1 MPGGNVDVIVGEC
14 VTDGLVLG
22 VKVNVGVTDCV
33 PGGRVCVVVG
43 VGVTVG
49 LASGPSGWKGVGEPG
64 SGLVWSACPRW

>member
-22 VKVNVGVTDCV
+22 VEVNVGVTDCR
-33 PGGRVCVVVG
+33 GVCVVVG

-64 SGLVWSACPRW
+64 SGLVTSTRPRP